1 MMGKPQPL
9 NTFEQNN
16 PSFEPRISKAIRIQR
31 VMLFP
36 WEQQFIKNLL
46 CFAAGDMYFD
56 FFFSAMPISKIPA
69 VYLSNIIV
77 FQCFIFC
84 VKIAG

>member
-31 VMLFP
+31 VILFP

-56 FFFSAMPISKIPA
+56 FFLFGYADKQNTCG
-69 VYLSNIIV
+69 LS
-77 FQCFIFC
+77 F
-84 VKIAG
+84 